1 MREQEIPVTQ
11 NPYTVLF
18 TSAGRRVALIRHFK
32 KTFPRLNLTGRIVGV
47 DVSPDAPA
55 LHEVDSARLICRID
69 DPGYIDNLV
78 TLCSQEQIHLL
89 FPLIDTDLQK
99 LAQSRGEFERAGT
112 NAVVCDPELIDVTSN
127 KYKSHDFFKSLSI
140 DTPRI
145 FELEHDREGDYRYPL
160 FMKPLDGSAS
170 KSVFKINNKKELS
183 FFREYVARP
192 ILQEYVAGDEFTL
205 DMLYDFQGELRCIV
219 PRHRIEVR
227 SGEVS
232 KSVIEMDPA
241 VMEAGWNLGRQLR
254 GARGVINVQC
264 IRTNE
269 GRVSFIE
276 INPRFGGGT
285 PLSLHA
291 GADFPRWLLQM
302 ACGDDPGDVRET
314 FEPGMYMLRFD
325 DAVFLRGLPP
335 LETI

>member
-1 MREQEIPVTQ
+1 VTQ
-11 NPYTVLF
+11 NPYTILF
-18 TSAGRRVALIRHFK
+18 TSVGRRVALIRHFK
-32 KTFPRLNLTGRIVGV
+32 KTFPYLQVNGRIIGV

-55 LHEVDSARLICRID
+55 LHEVDTARLICRID
-69 DPGYIDNLV
+69 EPGYINSLIS
-78 TLCSQEQIHLL
+78 LCTQEQARLL
-89 FPLIDTDLQK
+89 FPLIDTDLLQ
-99 LAQSRGEFERAGT
+99 LAQNRKDFDQAGT
-112 NAVVCDPELIDVTSN
+112 NAVVCDPELIDVTLN
-127 KYKSHDFFKSLSI
+127 KYKTHDFFKDLGI
-140 DTPRI
+140 DTPNI
-145 FELEHDREGDYRYPL
+145 FALEHDLEDDYRYPL

-170 KSVFKINNKKELS
+170 KGIFKINNKKELS
-183 FFREYVARP
+183 FFREYVKRP
-192 ILQEYVAGDEFTL
+192 VLQEYVEGDEFTL

-232 KSVIEMDPA
+232 KSVIYVDPA
-241 VMEAGWNLGRQLR
+241 VMEAGWALGKKLC

-264 IRTNE
+264 IRTPE

-302 ACGDDPGDVRET
+302 AAGNDPGDIRKSFKT
-314 FEPGMYMLRFD
+314 GMYMLRFD
-325 DAVFLRGLPP
+325 DAVFLQGLPP
-335 LETI
+335 IENI

>member
-1 MREQEIPVTQ
+1 VTQ
-11 NPYTVLF
+11 NPYTILF
-18 TSAGRRVALIRHFK
+18 TSVGRRVALIRHFK
-32 KTFPRLNLTGRIVGV
+32 KTFPLLNMTGRIIGV

-55 LHEVDSARLICRID
+55 LHEVDQAHLVCRID
-69 DPGYIDNLV
+69 EPDYIDSLV
-78 TLCSQEQIHLL
+78 SLCTQEQVHLL

-99 LAQSRGEFERAGT
+99 LAQSREEFARTGT
-112 NAVVCDPELIDVTSN
+112 NTVVCDSELIDVTSN
-127 KYKSHDFFKSLSI
+127 KYKTHDFFESLGI
-140 DTPRI
+140 DTPHI
-145 FELEHDREGDYRYPL
+145 FELEHDNEEDYCYPL

-170 KSVFKINNKKELS
+170 TSVFKINNKKELS
-183 FFREYVARP
+183 FFRKYVARP

-205 DMLYDFQGELRCIV
+205 DMLYDFQGELRCVV

-232 KSVIEMDPA
+232 KSVIKMDPA
-241 VMEAGWNLGRQLR
+241 VMQAGWNLGRQLR

-264 IRTNE
+264 IRTAE

-302 ACGDDPGDVRET
+302 ACGDDPGDVRNA
-314 FEPGMYMLRFD
+314 FKPGMYMLRFD
-325 DAVFLRGLPP
+325 DAVFLEGLPA
-335 LETI
+335 LQGM